1 MSDTK
6 MLPKQAEMLRVD
18 QALIER
24 ALEEDIGFGDVTTLS
39 TIPAE
44 RIISA
49 TLITRQRGVVAGL
62 PVARAVFRAVDA
74 SLTIEQLVPDGTQV
88 VPNDVLLRL
97 RGSARSILT
106 AERTALNFLGHLCGI
121 ATITAACVAAIAG
134 TKAAIV
140 DTRKT
145 TPGLRALEK
154 YAVRMGGARN
164 HRFALDDGILIKDN
178 HIQAAGGIGAAI
190 SAARQHAPHLLKIEV
205 EVETLAQVREAL
217 TAHADVILLDNMRV
231 EQQREAVALIRQH
244 DARILIEASGNIGTD
259 PVRLAAVAATGV
271 DFISLGA
278 LTHSAPNLDLSLE
291 CTNE

>member
-1 MSDTK
+1 MSDTTR
-6 MLPKQAEMLRVD
+6 LQRQSEVLRVD
-18 QALIER
+18 QAVIER

-49 TLITRQRGVVAGL
+49 TIITRQRGVAAGL
-62 PVARAVFRAVDA
+62 PVARAVFQAVNA
-74 SLTIEQLVPDGTQV
+74 SLTIEQLVPDGTHV
-88 VPNDVLLRL
+88 APNDVLLRL
-97 RGSARSILT
+97 HGSARSILT

-121 ATITAACVAAIAG
+121 ATITAACVAAVAG
-134 TKAAIV
+134 TKATIV

-178 HIQAAGGIGAAI
+178 HIQAAGSISAAI

-205 EVETLAQVREAL
+205 ECETLAQIREAL
-217 TAHADVILLDNMRV
+217 AARADVILLDNMRV

-244 DARILIEASGNIGTD
+244 DERILIEASGNIGTD
-259 PVRLAAVAATGV
+259 PTRLAAVAATGV

>member
-6 MLPKQAEMLRVD
+6 MLQKQTEMLRVE

-49 TLITRQRGVVAGL
+49 TLITRQHGVVAGL
-62 PVARAVFRAVDA
+62 PVARAVFLTVDA
-74 SLTIEQLVPDGTQV
+74 SLTIEQLVSDGARV
-88 VPNDVLLRL
+88 APNDVLLRL

-121 ATITAACVAAIAG
+121 ATITAACVAAVAG
-134 TKAAIV
+134 TKASIV

-205 EVETLAQVREAL
+205 ECETLAQVREAL
-217 TAHADVILLDNMRV
+217 AARADVILLDNMQV
-231 EQQREAVALIRQH
+231 EQQHKAVALIRQH
-244 DARILIEASGNIGTD
+244 DERILIEASGNIGTN
-259 PVRLAAVAATGV
+259 PARLAAVAATGV